1 MILRKLARDLVTN
14 WKGTFTISIRGAYA
28 LLFAIFIMAGS
39 VGSAFAHALPG
50 SVLVFS
56 ENEDQLHVTITFSL
70 DDLVIVEPE
79 FERLADAEIGTSL
92 TEEKLTALCRYIE
105 PHIALSQTSN
115 PLPVELINATI
126 TEASNEHVGKFS
138 QVKLQMVASTI
149 EPTDTLPITLTYD
162 ALMHEIRSHRATV
175 YWQNDGGNSVEGLTG
190 VVDFGYKVVDGNPQ
204 AHELALP

>member
-1 MILRKLARDLVTN
+1 MILSKLACDLVSN
-14 WKGTFTISIRGAYA
+14 WQGTFAISIRGAYP
-28 LLFAIFIMAGS
+28 LLFAIFIMAS
-39 VGSAFAHALPG
+39 SIGSAFAHALPG

-92 TEEKLTALCRYIE
+92 TEEELTALRRYIE

-115 PLPVELINATI
+115 PLPIEFINATI
-126 TEASNEHVGKFS
+126 AEASNEHVGKFS
-138 QVKLQMVASTI
+138 QVKLQMVANTI
-149 EPTDTLPITLTYD
+149 KPTDTLPITLTYD

-175 YWQNDGGNSVEGLTG
+175 YWKSDDENDIEPLTG